1 MPFYPFFSLDCASH
15 TMAGTILWAI
25 STSLNLISYI
35 DDDENFGNSWGSC
48 YFLPSSCRNDWVVD
62 EVNRTWF
69 LVQYNVQSE
78 DLLT

>member
-1 MPFYPFFSLDCASH
+1 MLGLYQ
-15 TMAGTILWAI
+15 WE
-25 STSLNLISYI
+25 NLGIP
-35 DDDENFGNSWGSC
+35 GNSWGSC